1 VCVDHRLRGDK
12 RQARVDS
19 VGDLVP
25 DRTPRCAGNLVDGH
39 HHVSRALLVLVRDTI
54 TRDSGVYLV
63 RYLGIRETDI
73 HTKSQRVRGH
83 MSCGR
88 TSIKKYFT
96 EYCFFSVLF
105 LTFSKL

>member
-1 VCVDHRLRGDK
+1 MSHRHFSFFFIFFAPFFSSNLARRLCVCVDHRLRGDK

-54 TRDSGVYLV
+54 TRDSGV
-63 RYLGIRETDI
+63 
-73 HTKSQRVRGH
+73 
-83 MSCGR
+83 
-88 TSIKKYFT
+88 
-96 EYCFFSVLF
+96 
-105 LTFSKL
+105 FSKVFRN

>member
-1 VCVDHRLRGDK
+1 
-12 RQARVDS
+12 
-19 VGDLVP
+19 
-25 DRTPRCAGNLVDGH
+25 
-39 HHVSRALLVLVRDTI
+39 
-54 TRDSGVYLV
+54 VYLV